1 MKTTNNF
8 YKEIFFLCVLSIVAV
23 FCQAQRL
30 RLNTYGSYV
39 LEGTY
44 HIYYPDGDSYK
55 GTITQGLQLGL
66 GAEYLVTPSYG
77 VELNYLKRYAGIY
90 PEGTVNPDRRNGSL
104 RFEYVL
110 LGINAYPQRG
120 LSKLEAYGGVSA
132 GAVIQTSCVM
142 LNSAGHPEENV
153 ITKFAWAA
161 RLGGIFW
168 LSNQVGLKLQTQW
181 LSSLQFENAAVN
193 FDVHRLDGAQ
203 AQSSIANQF
212 EIGSGVIIKLGK
224 LAGEN

>member
-1 MKTTNNF
+1 M
-8 YKEIFFLCVLSIVAV
+8 
-23 FCQAQRL
+23 
-30 RLNTYGSYV
+30 
-39 LEGTY
+39 
-44 HIYYPDGDSYK
+44 D
-55 GTITQGLQLGL
+55 QGLQLGL

-77 VELNYLKRYAGIY
+77 VELNYLKRYTTIY
-90 PEGTVNPDRRNGSL
+90 PEGTVNPNTRNGDL
-104 RFEYVL
+104 KLEYVL

-120 LSKLEAYGGVSA
+120 HGRVEAYGGVSA
-132 GAVIQTSCVM
+132 GAVIQTSFWM
-142 LNSAGHPEENV
+142 LNSAGHPEENI

-181 LSSLQFENAAVN
+181 LSALQFENATVN

-212 EIGSGVIIKLGK
+212 ELGSGVIIKLGK
-224 LAGEN
+224 LAEND